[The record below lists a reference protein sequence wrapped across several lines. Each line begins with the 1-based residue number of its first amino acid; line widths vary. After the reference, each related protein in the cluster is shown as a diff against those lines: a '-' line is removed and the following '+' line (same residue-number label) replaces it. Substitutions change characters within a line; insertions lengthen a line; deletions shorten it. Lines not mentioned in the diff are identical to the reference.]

1 MPHQT
6 APLTPR
12 QLRANKAEKARK
24 LLAGSSRRKDDS
36 SDEDDDDAWEWI
48 YEDGDES
55 ADEVEDEGA
64 SKKRKRSN
72 ISSRQKRT
80 IIGAKNGSFKC
91 SIGDSVLLKA
101 EDGNPPWIGMIL
113 SFLEDDDGDMAADFM
128 CTVPESYFKSEG
140 LILWQGFRVRRRLS
154 TRRRRDLTFCL

>member
-24 LLAGSSRRKDDS
+24 LLAGASRRKDDS
-36 SDEDDDDAWEWI
+36 SDSDDDDAWEWI
-48 YEDGDES
+48 YENGDGDES
-55 ADEVEDEGA
+55 ADEVEDQGA
-64 SKKRKRSN
+64 SKKRKRHNTSGTK
-72 ISSRQKRT
+72 KRT

-113 SFLEDDDGDMAADFM
+113 SFLEDNDGDMAADFI

-140 LILWQGFRVRRRLS
+140 L
-154 TRRRRDLTFCL
+154 TFCRVL

>member
-24 LLAGSSRRKDDS
+24 LLAGTSRRKDDS

-48 YEDGDES
+48 YGNGDES
-55 ADEVEDEGA
+55 ADEVEDEVA
-64 SKKRKRSN
+64 SKKRKRHNVPST
-72 ISSRQKRT
+72 RKKR
-80 IIGAKNGSFKC
+80 IIGAKNGSVKC

-128 CTVPESYFKSEG
+128 CTDPGNWFKSEG
-140 LILWQGFRVRRRLS
+140 LISWQGFPVRRRL
-154 TRRRRDLTFCL
+154 

>member
-24 LLAGSSRRKDDS
+24 LLAGVSRRQDDS
-36 SDEDDDDAWEWI
+36 SDEDDDAWEWI

-55 ADEVEDEGA
+55 ADEVEDEVA
-64 SKKRKRSN
+64 SKKRKRHN
-72 ISSRQKRT
+72 VSSTQKRT
-80 IIGAKNGSFKC
+80 IIGAKNGGFKC

-113 SFLEDDDGDMAADFM
+113 SFLEDDDGDMAADFI
-128 CTVPESYFKSEG
+128 CTDPGNLFESEG
-140 LILWQGFRVRRRLS
+140 LMFWQGFRVRKRLS
-154 TRRRRDLTFCL
+154 TRRRRDPTFCL